1 MVKNILMIG
10 WEYPPFN
17 SGGLGV
23 ACQGV
28 ADSISTTGVNI
39 VFCLPQKIDNIKKK
53 GGVVFDFLDCT
64 IYQEI
69 SKDFLYTYSY
79 STDFNK
85 KETNKHYKTGGTL
98 VELVKLYANQ
108 VLKNTKNY
116 NFDIIHAHDWLTIP
130 AALALREKSKKPLV
144 LHIHATEF
152 DRAGG
157 MYSLNS
163 EIANIEREGLIG
175 ADKVIAVSHY
185 TKEKIINLYNI
196 LPQKIEVVHNGVF
209 SEDEDIFLNRDE
221 GFFRNKKVVLF
232 VGRLTIQKGVDWFLK
247 AAKGVIKANKDAIF
261 LIVGDGDYK
270 GKAIELAN
278 DMGISDKIVF
288 AGFLRDGELKKAYGL
303 ADVFVLPSVSEP
315 FGITALEAVKSGLP
329 VILSNNSGAREI
341 IKGSIGVDFW
351 NTKDMAEK
359 ITAVL
364 SYPRLRDKLIED
376 GKKDLGFA
384 TWERA
389 AIKIVKIYN
398 NLTNG

>member
-1 MVKNILMIG
+1 MTKNVLMIG
-10 WEYPPFN
+10 WEYPPLN

-23 ACQGV
+23 ACQGLV
-28 ADSISTTGVNI
+28 GALSATGISI
-39 VFCLPQKIDNIKKK
+39 VFCLPQIIDNINQEN
-53 GGVVFDFLDCT
+53 GVVFNFFDCT
-64 IYQEI
+64 SQ
-69 SKDFLYTYSY
+69 KTNKFFLYTNTYLLNSG
-79 STDFNK
+79 
-85 KETNKHYKTGGTL
+85 KEASIGSRRNGGTL
-98 VELVKLYANQ
+98 MELVELYADKI
-108 VLKNTKNY
+108 LKDAENY
-116 NFDIIHAHDWLTIP
+116 NFDIIHAHDWLTVP
-130 AALALREKSKKPLV
+130 AALALKKKSKKPLI

-157 MYSLNS
+157 MYSPNS
-163 EIANIEREGLIG
+163 EIANIEKQGLIY

-185 TKEKIINLYNI
+185 TKEKIISLYGI
-196 LPQKIEVVHNGVF
+196 SPQKIEVIHNGII
-209 SEDEDIFLNRDE
+209 SDDGGIFLDRNE
-221 GFFRNKKVVLF
+221 GFFRNKNVVLF

-247 AAKGVIKANKDAIF
+247 AAKEVIKANKDTVF

-270 GKAIELAN
+270 GKVIELAN

-288 AGFLRDGELKKAYGL
+288 TGFLRDDELKKVYGL

-329 VILSNNSGAREI
+329 VILSNNSGAREV

-364 SYPRLRDKLIED
+364 SYPKLRNKLIED
-376 GKKDLGFA
+376 GGRDLDFA
-384 TWERA
+384 TWGRA
-389 AIKIVKIYN
+389 ANEIIKIYN